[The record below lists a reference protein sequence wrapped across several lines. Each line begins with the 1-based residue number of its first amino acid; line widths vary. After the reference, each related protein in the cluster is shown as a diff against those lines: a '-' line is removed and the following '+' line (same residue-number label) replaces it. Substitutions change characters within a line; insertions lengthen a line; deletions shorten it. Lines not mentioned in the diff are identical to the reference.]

1 MTNCESHILG
11 PYSKEEAM
19 EVLEKIGRPQERTE
33 KNKYKHER
41 TKSTLIDSV
50 LIMLSLGK
58 NTCPDIDAQKA
69 VVKLMHHFHNS
80 EQFETA
86 INTIADELLALFP
99 NPEDP
104 ETAG

>member
-1 MTNCESHILG
+1 
-11 PYSKEEAM
+11 
-19 EVLEKIGRPQERTE
+19 
-33 KNKYKHER
+33 
-41 TKSTLIDSV
+41 
-50 LIMLSLGK
+50 MLSLGK